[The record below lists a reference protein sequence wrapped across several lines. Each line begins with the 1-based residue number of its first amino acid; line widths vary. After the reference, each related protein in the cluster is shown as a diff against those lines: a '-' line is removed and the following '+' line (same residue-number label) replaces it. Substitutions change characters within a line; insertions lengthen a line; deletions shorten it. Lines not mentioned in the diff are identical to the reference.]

1 MSKVWN
7 AALVEELEG
16 EVEEILSVVSI
27 DCARA
32 QDKSPRRFLRSMTRV
47 LTMVLGV
54 CCSYAL
60 GTADDIL
67 TVVYES

>member
-7 AALVEELEG
+7 AVLVEELED
-16 EVEEILSVVSI
+16 ELEDELEEILSVVLI

-32 QDKSPRRFLRSMTRV
+32 QDESPRRFLRSMTRV
-47 LTMVLGV
+47 FTMVLGV

-60 GTADDIL
+60 
-67 TVVYES
+67 